1 MLRRYFVLESYI
13 LDSGKGIEIYNC
25 LFGNA
30 SKIQVWRSQVCYQKW
45 FPLLS
50 FFAILFDTSSVWY
63 CGWLGQQRQCYNT
76 NTQKSFSNARLSF
89 QNSRRVFG
97 FLFSLQKPGG
107 VFRKLEWVFQRL
119 CRVFWSKCS
128 KESFDQQTNWEY
140 LKIWSVKSKL
150 HTSNKSLEHITVS
163 HIYFQF

>member
-89 QNSRRVFG
+89 QNSRQSIWISVQPSKVRRSVSKARMS
-97 FLFSLQKPGG
+97 FSKALSRILKQMLQ
-107 VFRKLEWVFQRL
+107 
-119 CRVFWSKCS
+119 RVFWST
-128 KESFDQQTNWEY
+128 D
-140 LKIWSVKSKL
+140 
-150 HTSNKSLEHITVS
+150 
-163 HIYFQF
+163 